1 VQLNKNLTKF
11 KQRYTEVIAIST
23 DSQNVLARFSGRR
36 GIQYPLLADEGGK
49 IIKAFGLYDAK
60 NAIAHPAVMVVD
72 KQGVIRAIFQED
84 GYQRRA
90 LLADILGA
98 IDKHLTK

>member
-1 VQLNKNLTKF
+1 MQLNKNLAKF
-11 KQRYTEVIAIST
+11 KQRSTAIVGIST
-23 DSQNVLARFSGRR
+23 DSANVLARFSGRR
-36 GIQYPLLADEGGK
+36 GIQYPLLADDGAK

-60 NAIAHPAVMVVD
+60 NAIAHPAVMIVD
-72 KQGVIRAIFQED
+72 KDGVIRTIFQED

-90 LLADILGA
+90 VLDDILAA